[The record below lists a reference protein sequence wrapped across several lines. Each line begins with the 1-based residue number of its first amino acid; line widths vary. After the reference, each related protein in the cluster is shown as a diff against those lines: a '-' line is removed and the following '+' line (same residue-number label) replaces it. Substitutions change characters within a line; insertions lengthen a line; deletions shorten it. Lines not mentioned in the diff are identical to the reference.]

1 MVKFPVFYSAS
12 TGKEY
17 LVKGKFYLFG
27 RVDFLETTF
36 SNQEDSFN
44 LVNTYRSGLVFDLD

>member
-17 LVKGKFYLFG
+17 LAKGKFYLFG

-36 SNQEDSFN
+36 TNQEDSFN
-44 LVNTYRSGLVFDLD
+44 LVNMYHGLVVDPD